1 MKKFSQV
8 RGRAYRLPQQNIDT
22 DVIIAAQ
29 HLKTILRTGL
39 GAFAFEK
46 LRIHPDN
53 VFDDVRYAASPILV
67 AGANFGCGS
76 SREHAVWAMAD
87 MGIRV
92 VIAPSFGD
100 IFAANA
106 MKNGFLTVVLPQEP
120 LDVLLELAPEDE
132 ITVDLPAQCVTTSA
146 GQSFAFVIDRFQKN
160 CLIDGLDHIDL
171 TLQMQDRIAVY
182 EARRLEQTPW
192 LAEARKSRNA
202 HG

>member
-1 MKKFSQV
+1 MKKISQV
-8 RGRAYRLPQQNIDT
+8 SGRAYRLPQQNIDT

-46 LRIHPDN
+46 LRTNPDN
-53 VFDDVRYAASPILV
+53 VFNDARYAGSPILV

-87 MGIRV
+87 IGIRA
-92 VIAPSFGD
+92 VIAHSFGD

-106 MKNGFLTVVLPQEP
+106 TKNGFLTVVLPREQIDLL
-120 LDVLLELAPEDE
+120 LDLPPEGE

-146 GQSFAFVIDRFQKN
+146 GNSFAFDIDGFQKN
-160 CLIDGLDHIDL
+160 CLMNGLDHIDL
-171 TLQMQDRIAVY
+171 TLQMQNQIAVY
-182 EARRLEQTPW
+182 EAHRLERTPW
-192 LAEARKSRNA
+192 LAEAMKS
-202 HG
+202 

>member
-1 MKKFSQV
+1 MKKFSHV
-8 RGRAYRLPQQNIDT
+8 SGRAYRLPQANIDT

-46 LRIHPDN
+46 LRARPDS
-53 VFDDVRYAASPILV
+53 VFNNARYAGSPILV

-92 VIAPSFGD
+92 VLAPSFGD

-106 MKNGFLTVVLPQEP
+106 AKNGLLTVVLQQKQ
-120 LDVLLELAPEDE
+120 LDLLLGLPPECE
-132 ITVDLPAQCVTTSA
+132 ITVDLRTERVTTSL
-146 GQSFAFVIDRFQKN
+146 GSSFAFDVDRFQKH
-160 CLIDGLDHIDL
+160 CLVNGLDHIDL
-171 TLQMQDRIAVY
+171 TLQMQDQIARY
-182 EARRLEQTPW
+182 EARRLSRTPW
-192 LAEARKSRNA
+192 LAETGKRSWPI
-202 HG
+202 